1 MRKRILAIFLC
12 LILTLSLAAAVA
24 AEDFTVTLPPGS
36 NFLPPNRPEQP
47 EPDDEDRVVTLQIP
61 IIKIVELGGNTAP
74 KQTTFSFYAFPSDP
88 SYGRYEAGG
97 SGLWD
102 VQNCTVT
109 VNGAGTFSC
118 VMTIQIDRSDF
129 FALTD
134 NQGIFVVE
142 TNDEQS
148 GWTYDETRW
157 FLQPQYKRSDAAR
170 EYKWT
175 GGWDCYNKFEAME
188 GSVHV
193 NPDNAQGGLGFVNLY
208 TENTAPAEPAY
219 KPATLNKTDHF
230 AFLKGYPG
238 GGFAPGK
245 NMSRAEVTT
254 MFARLLTEKMAADQT
269 YSNTFSDVAKSH
281 WAANYIGYM
290 QQFGIITGYADGSFR
305 PDASVTRA
313 EFAAIASRFERL
325 TEGTKSFS
333 DVPGSHWAAK
343 YINFA
348 ATRGWVNGYA
358 DGTFRPNN
366 SITRAEVA
374 AVTCRLLERNADQ
387 SYIRS
392 HLSELRAFTD
402 VSESHWAY
410 WYTMEAA
417 NGHDYTKSG
426 SSETWSRTYR

>member
-47 EPDDEDRVVTLQIP
+47 EPDDEDRIVTLQIP

-109 VNGAGTFSC
+109 VNGAGTFGC

-157 FLQPQYKRSDAAR
+157 FLQPQYKWSDAAR

-208 TENTAPAEPAY
+208 TENTAPVTEPTY

-238 GGFAPGK
+238 Q
-245 NMSRAEVTT
+245 R
-254 MFARLLTEKMAADQT
+254 
-269 YSNTFSDVAKSH
+269 H
-281 WAANYIGYM
+281 
-290 QQFGIITGYADGSFR
+290 
-305 PDASVTRA
+305 
-313 EFAAIASRFERL
+313 
-325 TEGTKSFS
+325 
-333 DVPGSHWAAK
+333 
-343 YINFA
+343 
-348 ATRGWVNGYA
+348 
-358 DGTFRPNN
+358 
-366 SITRAEVA
+366 
-374 AVTCRLLERNADQ
+374 
-387 SYIRS
+387 
-392 HLSELRAFTD
+392 LRA
-402 VSESHWAY
+402 
-410 WYTMEAA
+410 
-417 NGHDYTKSG
+417 
-426 SSETWSRTYR
+426 

>member
-24 AEDFTVTLPPGS
+24 AEDFTGTLPPGS

-47 EPDDEDRVVTLQIP
+47 EPDDDDRTVTLQIQ
-61 IIKIVELGGNTAP
+61 ITKVVELGGNTAP

-157 FLQPQYKRSDAAR
+157 FLQPQYKWSDAAR

-208 TENTAPAEPAY
+208 TENTAPVTEPTY

-254 MFARLLTEKMAADQT
+254 MFARLLTEQMEANKSYPA
-269 YSNTFSDVAKSH
+269 SFSDVTSAH

-290 QQFGIITGYADGSFR
+290 EQFGI
-305 PDASVTRA
+305 V
-313 EFAAIASRFERL
+313 
-325 TEGTKSFS
+325 
-333 DVPGSHWAAK
+333 
-343 YINFA
+343 
-348 ATRGWVNGYA
+348 RG
-358 DGTFRPNN
+358 
-366 SITRAEVA
+366 
-374 AVTCRLLERNADQ
+374 
-387 SYIRS
+387 
-392 HLSELRAFTD
+392 
-402 VSESHWAY
+402 
-410 WYTMEAA
+410 
-417 NGHDYTKSG
+417 
-426 SSETWSRTYR
+426 

>member
-24 AEDFTVTLPPGS
+24 AEDFTVPLPPGS

-47 EPDDEDRVVTLQIP
+47 EPDDEDRIVTLQIP

-109 VNGAGTFSC
+109 VNGAGTFGC

-157 FLQPQYKRSDAAR
+157 FLQPQYKWSDAAR

-208 TENTAPAEPAY
+208 TENTAPVTEPTY

-254 MFARLLTEKMAADQT
+254 MFARLLTEQMEANKSYPA
-269 YSNTFSDVAKSH
+269 SFSDVTSAH

-290 QQFGIITGYADGSFR
+290 EQFGIVRGYSNGTFR
-305 PDASVTRA
+305 PNAPITRA
-313 EFAAIASRFERL
+313 EFAAICCRFEQL
-325 TEGTKSFS
+325 TDGAAADIQKS
-333 DVPGSHWAAK
+333 DRRK
-343 YINFA
+343 
-348 ATRGWVNGYA
+348 
-358 DGTFRPNN
+358 
-366 SITRAEVA
+366 
-374 AVTCRLLERNADQ
+374 
-387 SYIRS
+387 
-392 HLSELRAFTD
+392 
-402 VSESHWAY
+402 
-410 WYTMEAA
+410 
-417 NGHDYTKSG
+417 
-426 SSETWSRTYR
+426 

>member
-24 AEDFTVTLPPGS
+24 AEDFTVPLPPGS

-47 EPDDEDRVVTLQIP
+47 EPDDEDRIVTLQIP

-157 FLQPQYKRSDAAR
+157 FLQP
-170 EYKWT
+170 
-175 GGWDCYNKFEAME
+175 
-188 GSVHV
+188 H
-193 NPDNAQGGLGFVNLY
+193 
-208 TENTAPAEPAY
+208 
-219 KPATLNKTDHF
+219 
-230 AFLKGYPG
+230 
-238 GGFAPGK
+238 
-245 NMSRAEVTT
+245 
-254 MFARLLTEKMAADQT
+254 
-269 YSNTFSDVAKSH
+269 
-281 WAANYIGYM
+281 
-290 QQFGIITGYADGSFR
+290 
-305 PDASVTRA
+305 
-313 EFAAIASRFERL
+313 
-325 TEGTKSFS
+325 
-333 DVPGSHWAAK
+333 
-343 YINFA
+343 
-348 ATRGWVNGYA
+348 
-358 DGTFRPNN
+358 
-366 SITRAEVA
+366 
-374 AVTCRLLERNADQ
+374 
-387 SYIRS
+387 
-392 HLSELRAFTD
+392 
-402 VSESHWAY
+402 
-410 WYTMEAA
+410 
-417 NGHDYTKSG
+417 
-426 SSETWSRTYR
+426 